1 MSPWW
6 ILCSIPPVNVGF
18 PLIDSCWHLK
28 VHIIY
33 QDTIPFQFKYKD
45 PEIDP
50 VPSGQDVATSIC
62 NVMERMPVPQ
72 KRNRSLLRPCEVSVR
87 SRLHSLHNSLR
98 HWKHKIQKITKTK
111 QNKTQTFWMHKSV
124 NLLWTQSATWKR
136 GCLGDA
142 RRPIPPLWRT
152 KFHNSFLFLSKICFV
167 VLSL

>member
-1 MSPWW
+1 MSLWW
-6 ILCSIPPVNVGF
+6 NLCSIPPVNVGF

-33 QDTIPFQFKYKD
+33 QDTSPFQFKYKD

-72 KRNRSLLRPCEVSVR
+72 KRNCSLLRPCEDSVR

-98 HWKHKIQKITKTK
+98 HWKHKIQKRNKTK
-111 QNKTQTFWMHKSV
+111 QNKKTQTFWMHKSV
-124 NLLWTQSATWKR
+124 NVYEPSLPVGK
-136 GCLGDA
+136 GVPNDA
-142 RRPIPPLWRT
+142 PRPIPP
-152 KFHNSFLFLSKICFV
+152 S
-167 VLSL
+167 